1 MADTD
6 EREEAI
12 RSLMPLLI
20 DLHRNLDGRLSL
32 ARLAT
37 ERGYS
42 PSHFHRVFTSA
53 VGETP
58 RAHVERLRMEKAAYK
73 LWISA
78 DSVLDVALSIGFRS
92 HETFSRAFKRYF
104 GASPQTFRKNGRTAM
119 RQRIEHYT
127 PWTPDDCVLSSVRYE
142 ILREMPLLTLR
153 YVGDYSDIPQ
163 PGSARDRH
171 WRVLTGWAHERH
183 VSYQP
188 IALSIFHDNPWLTPK
203 DHQRADLCL
212 PLASA
217 VAGARSIRCT
227 RFVAGLYA
235 AITHMG
241 PLSTRHRAFRHLAD
255 AVHASDQYAFP
266 SEPAVA
272 ISMAPL
278 DEAQA
283 AVYRTNVYLPVIRK
297 A

>member
-1 MADTD
+1 MTDTG

-20 DLHRNLDGRLSL
+20 DLHRSLDGRLNLS
-32 ARLAT
+32 RLAA

-78 DSVLDVALSIGFRS
+78 DSVLEVALSVGFRS

-104 GASPQTFRKNGRTAM
+104 GASPQTFRKNGRASK
-119 RQRIEHYT
+119 RQRIEHHT
-127 PWTPDDCVLSSVRYE
+127 HWTPDDCVLSSVRYE
-142 ILREMPLLTLR
+142 ILREMPLLALR
-153 YVGDYSDIPQ
+153 YVGDYGDIPQ
-163 PGSARDRH
+163 PGAPRDRY
-171 WRVLTGWAHERH
+171 WRALLDWTHTRH

-203 DHQRADLCL
+203 QQQRADLCL

-217 VAGARSIRCT
+217 VAGTRSIRCT
-227 RFVAGLYA
+227 RFVAGVYA

-241 PLSTRHRAFRHLAD
+241 PLSTRHRAFRQLAD
-255 AVHASDQYAFP
+255 AVHASDTYAFP

-278 DEAQA
+278 DGGQA

-297 A
+297 G